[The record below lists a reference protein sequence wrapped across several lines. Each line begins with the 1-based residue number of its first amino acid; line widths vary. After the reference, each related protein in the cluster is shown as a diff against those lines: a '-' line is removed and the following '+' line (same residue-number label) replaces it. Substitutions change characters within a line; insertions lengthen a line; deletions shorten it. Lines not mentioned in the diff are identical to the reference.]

1 MFNDNSTKKRM
12 VWPWDHPYE
21 LQWKMFYDLFM
32 NWTVSEQIETGFC
45 KEDLLMIILFYL
57 NQLNLSQNLMRILI
71 YSMLICIFHWKKDKI
86 ISCPFYMWKFFDNKV
101 NLIQQFIENLPLAA
115 YIFILVVVLPIVY
128 KLGMIYAQACRCFKA
143 YSKRTKFYE
152 ELNFP
157 EKAYF

>member
-1 MFNDNSTKKRM
+1 MAMGSPLRTTMKNVLWSL
-12 VWPWDHPYE
+12 YE
-21 LQWKMFYDLFM
+21 LNSIRANWNWFY
-32 NWTVSEQIETGFC
+32 
-45 KEDLLMIILFYL
+45 KEDLLMIVLFYL
-57 NQLNLSQNLMRILI
+57 NQLNMSQNLMRILI

-115 YIFILVVVLPIVY
+115 CIFILVVFLPMVC
-128 KLGMIYAQACRCFKA
+128 KLGMIYTQACRCFEV
-143 YSKRTKFYE
+143 YSKWTKFYE

>member
-1 MFNDNSTKKRM
+1 MAMGSPLRTTMKNVLWSL
-12 VWPWDHPYE
+12 YE
-21 LQWKMFYDLFM
+21 LNSIRA
-32 NWTVSEQIETGFC
+32 NWNWFC

-57 NQLNLSQNLMRILI
+57 NQLNMSQNLMRILI

-115 YIFILVVVLPIVY
+115 CIFILVVFLPMVC
-128 KLGMIYAQACRCFKA
+128 KLGMIYTQACRCFEV
-143 YSKRTKFYE
+143 YSKWTKFYE

>member
-21 LQWKMFYDLFM
+21 QQWKMFYDLFM

-71 YSMLICIFHWKKDKI
+71 YSMLICIFHWKEDKI

-101 NLIQQFIENLPLAA
+101 NLIQQFIENLLLAA

>member
-1 MFNDNSTKKRM
+1 MGSPLRTTMKNVLWSL
-12 VWPWDHPYE
+12 YE
-21 LQWKMFYDLFM
+21 LNSIRANWNWFY
-32 NWTVSEQIETGFC
+32 
-45 KEDLLMIILFYL
+45 KEDLLMIVLFYL
-57 NQLNLSQNLMRILI
+57 NQLNMSQNLMRILI

-115 YIFILVVVLPIVY
+115 CIFILVVFLPMVC
-128 KLGMIYAQACRCFKA
+128 KLGMIYTQACRCFEV
-143 YSKRTKFYE
+143 YSKWAKFYE

>member
-1 MFNDNSTKKRM
+1 MAMGSPLRTTMKNILWSL
-12 VWPWDHPYE
+12 YE
-21 LQWKMFYDLFM
+21 LNSIRA
-32 NWTVSEQIETGFC
+32 NWNWFC

-57 NQLNLSQNLMRILI
+57 NQLNMSQNLMRILI

-115 YIFILVVVLPIVY
+115 CIFILVVFLPMVC
-128 KLGMIYAQACRCFKA
+128 KLGMIYTQACRCFEV
-143 YSKRTKFYE
+143 YSKWTKFYE

>member
-1 MFNDNSTKKRM
+1 MGSPLQTAMENVLWSLSELNSI
-12 VWPWDHPYE
+12 
-21 LQWKMFYDLFM
+21 QA
-32 NWTVSEQIETGFC
+32 NWNWFW

-57 NQLNLSQNLMRILI
+57 NQLNMSQNLMRILI

>member
-12 VWPWDHPYE
+12 VWPWDHPYK

-71 YSMLICIFHWKKDKI
+71 YSMLICIFHWKEDKI

-101 NLIQQFIENLPLAA
+101 NLIQQFIENLLLAA

-128 KLGMIYAQACRCFKA
+128 KLGMIYAQACRCFEA
-143 YSKRTKFYE
+143 YSKWTKFYE